1 MILCVVVIHL
11 SFLKVINHVK
21 RGNSYL
27 TNRRIRLRFP
37 LDNSYHCLIVCTSG
51 LDRAFFGSIGGRKI
65 VKKETSQL
73 SGAYTINPRWS
84 QFCCS

>member
-11 SFLKVINHVK
+11 SFLKVINLVK

-37 LDNSYHCLIVCTSG
+37 LDNS
-51 LDRAFFGSIGGRKI
+51 
-65 VKKETSQL
+65 
-73 SGAYTINPRWS
+73 
-84 QFCCS
+84 

>member
-27 TNRRIRLRFP
+27 TNRRIRVRFP
-37 LDNSYHCLIVCTSG
+37 LDNSYHCLIFCASG
-51 LDRAFFGSIGGRKI
+51 LDGAFFGSIGGRKI
-65 VKKETSQL
+65 VKRKPVSLVVLTE
-73 SGAYTINPRWS
+73 
-84 QFCCS
+84 